1 MVIKGVHTMGDKKT
15 QVYLKNFL
23 NKKSI
28 SSKNFPNGV
37 SMGPQR
43 LNLKLQKN
51 VCINFHFYM

>member
-1 MVIKGVHTMGDKKT
+1 MAKKGVHTMGDKKT

-37 SMGPQR
+37 SMGPQE
-43 LNLKLQKN
+43 
-51 VCINFHFYM
+51 